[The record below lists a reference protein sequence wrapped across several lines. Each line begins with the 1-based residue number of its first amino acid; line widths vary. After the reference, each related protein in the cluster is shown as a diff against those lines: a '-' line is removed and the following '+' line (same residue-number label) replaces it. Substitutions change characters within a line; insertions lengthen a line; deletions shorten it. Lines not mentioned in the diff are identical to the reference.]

1 MSENAPLLPATA
13 PPAERRRARG
23 SITLL
28 VPVVLV
34 LATLGV
40 LIFGKREPSD
50 PLSLARYWLD
60 HTPIIDGHIDLPI
73 YVREMYGNDVTKFDL
88 RKKMSGHVDIPR
100 IREGRLGGFFWSVYA
115 DCHEKID
122 GPDFLNPSHHV
133 RDTLEQID
141 VARNLMD
148 RYAGTFEFVTTAQG
162 ARDAMARGRVASFMG
177 IEGAHQLG
185 NSLGVL
191 RQYYNLGVRYATLTH
206 SCNNAFADSGGYVQ
220 PNATWGGLSPF
231 GYELVKEM
239 NRLGMLI
246 DLSHVSDDTA
256 RQAIKASKAPIMLSH
271 SAARHFN
278 NFSRNVPDDV
288 LGMIG
293 RGKGQT
299 DGVVM
304 VNFFPF
310 FASKDPDSVDA
321 ASIADQIDYI
331 ASKTGHHHVG
341 IGSDFDGID
350 RVPKGLEDVSKY
362 PHLIAEL
369 IRRGWTRYQVAQL
382 AGGNILRVLE
392 GAEAVAARL
401 QRVNGPSMAK
411 YSKRHDLDGGWG
423 GFEL

>member
-1 MSENAPLLPATA
+1 MPENAPLLPSNHG
-13 PPAERRRARG
+13 ERGRARG
-23 SITLL
+23 YITLL
-28 VPVVLV
+28 VPIVLV

-50 PLSLARYWLD
+50 PLGLAQSWLD
-60 HTPIIDGHIDLPI
+60 RTPVIDGHIDLPI
-73 YVREMYGNDVTKFDL
+73 YVREMYGNDVTKFSL
-88 RKKMSGHVDIPR
+88 AKKMPGHVDIPR
-100 IREGRLGGFFWSVYA
+100 MREGRLGGFFWSVYA
-115 DCHEKID
+115 DCHAEID

-148 RYAGTFEFVTTAQG
+148 QYSGTFEFVTTAQG
-162 ARDAMARGRVASFMG
+162 ARDAMDRGRIASFMG

-191 RQYYNLGVRYATLTH
+191 RQYYRLGVRYATLTH
-206 SCNNAFADSGGYVQ
+206 SCNNAFADSGGYDTP

-231 GYELVKEM
+231 GHDLVKEM

-246 DLSHVSDDTA
+246 DLSHVSDNTA

-288 LGMIG
+288 LQMIG
-293 RGKGQT
+293 TGKGQR

-304 VNFFPF
+304 VNFYPM
-310 FASKDPDSVDA
+310 FASPDPDSVGIKD
-321 ASIADQIDYI
+321 IANQIEYI
-331 ASKTGHHHVG
+331 VSKTGYHHVG

-362 PHLIAEL
+362 PYLIAEL
-369 IRRGWTRYQVAQL
+369 IRRGWTRHQVSQL
-382 AGGNILRVLE
+382 TGGNILRVLE
-392 GAEAVAARL
+392 GAETVSTRL
-401 QRVNGPSMAK
+401 RRVKEPSMAK
-411 YSKRHDLDGGWG
+411 YDKRHDLDGGWG
-423 GFEL
+423 GFEV

>member
-1 MSENAPLLPATA
+1 MPENAPLLPSGLS
-13 PPAERRRARG
+13 ERRRARG
-23 SITLL
+23 YITLL

-40 LIFGKREPSD
+40 LIFGQREPSD
-50 PLSLARYWLD
+50 PLGLARSWLD
-60 HTPIIDGHIDLPI
+60 HTPVVDGHIDLPI

-88 RKKMSGHVDIPR
+88 GKKMSGHVDIPR
-100 IREGRLGGFFWSVYA
+100 MRAGRLGGFFWSVYA
-115 DCHEKID
+115 DCHEEID

-141 VARNLMD
+141 LARNLMD
-148 RYAGTFEFVTTAQG
+148 RYSGTFEFVTTAHG
-162 ARDAMARGRVASFMG
+162 ARDAMARGRIASFMG

-191 RQYYNLGVRYATLTH
+191 RQYYRLGVRYATLTH
-206 SCNNAFADSGGYVQ
+206 SCNNAFADSGGYDMP

-231 GYELVKEM
+231 GFELIKEM

-246 DLSHVSDDTA
+246 DLSHVSDNTA

-288 LGMIG
+288 LEMIG

-304 VNFFPF
+304 VNFFPM
-310 FASKDPDSVDA
+310 FASPDPDSVGVA
-321 ASIADQIDYI
+321 AIADQIDYI
-331 ASKTGHHHVG
+331 VSKAGHHHVG

-362 PHLIAEL
+362 PYLIAEL

-392 GAEAVAARL
+392 GAEGVAARL
-401 QRVNGPSMAK
+401 KRVKGPSMAK
-411 YSKRHDLDGGWG
+411 YDKRRDLDGGWG